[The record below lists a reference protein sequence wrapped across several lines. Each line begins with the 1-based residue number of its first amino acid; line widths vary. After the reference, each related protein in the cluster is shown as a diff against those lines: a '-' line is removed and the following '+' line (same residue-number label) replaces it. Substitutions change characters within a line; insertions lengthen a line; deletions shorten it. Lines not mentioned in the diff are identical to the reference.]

1 MPRHRYLITL
11 IRLVQMARKLDN
23 HKKNRNGIKRA
34 FGSAVKKKY
43 ERSSLLEMKYK
54 GLDLVLKTDREGNA
68 TTLFIGKKKPD
79 GNISGER
86 YVRTLKHDKNGALI
100 KDHWELKGKVT

>member
-1 MPRHRYLITL
+1 
-11 IRLVQMARKLDN
+11 MAQKLDN
-23 HKKNRNGIKRA
+23 HKKIGMALSGHLEARL
-34 FGSAVKKKY
+34 KKKY
-43 ERSSLLEMKYK
+43 EPSSLLEMKYK
-54 GLDLVLKTDREGNA
+54 GLDLLLKTDREGNA

-100 KDHWELKGKVT
+100 KDHWELKGKAT